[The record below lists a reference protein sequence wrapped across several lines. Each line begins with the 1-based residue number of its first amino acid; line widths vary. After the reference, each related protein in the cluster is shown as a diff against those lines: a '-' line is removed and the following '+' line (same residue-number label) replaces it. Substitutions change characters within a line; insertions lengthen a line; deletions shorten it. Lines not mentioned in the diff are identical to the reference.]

1 LGGWLVGLEAEQ
13 VSRSALGRIDPVCY
27 TFYMNT
33 TFINPFTDFGF
44 KKIFGEE
51 ASKPHLIDFL
61 NAPLPDEA
69 KDADLSFKNL
79 EQLPRSEDDR
89 KAVYDIY
96 CRGKNGEYFIVE
108 LQKVKQINFKDRTI
122 FYSTFPIQARIA
134 RQVLSYEQEDQAQKG
149 DWDYRLA
156 PVYCVGVLGFTFDD
170 TKANRTEVVHT
181 VELKDQNNEV
191 FYKKLTFIYLEMPN
205 FDKPLEQLESRLDKW
220 LYFIKNLEDLQS
232 IPELFRTEE
241 AFLSAFETAK
251 FANLEPSE
259 RDVYEYSL
267 KTLRDNFSAFKS
279 AREEGLAEGEI
290 IGEARG
296 REAGILEEKARAT
309 QKLFTI
315 ARNLKTAGLTNEQIQ
330 AATGL
335 TDSDLEKL

>member
-1 LGGWLVGLEAEQ
+1 
-13 VSRSALGRIDPVCY
+13 
-27 TFYMNT
+27 MNT

-61 NAPLPDEA
+61 NALLPDEA
-69 KDADLSFKNL
+69 KVADLSFKNL

-96 CRGKNGEYFIVE
+96 CRGKNDEYFIVE

-122 FYSTFPIQARIA
+122 FYSTFPIQ
-134 RQVLSYEQEDQAQKG
+134 DQAQKG

-170 TKANRTEVVHT
+170 TKANRTEVVHI

-296 REAGILEEKARAT
+296 EARGRVAGKLEA
-309 QKLFTI
+309 KLEI
-315 ARNLKTAGLTNEQIQ
+315 ARNLKTAGLTNEQIK